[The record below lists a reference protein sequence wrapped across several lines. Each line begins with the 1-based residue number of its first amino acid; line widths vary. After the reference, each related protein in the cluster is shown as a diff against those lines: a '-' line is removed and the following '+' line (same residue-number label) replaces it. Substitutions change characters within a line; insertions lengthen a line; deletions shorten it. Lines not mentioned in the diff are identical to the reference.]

1 MVPKHKQ
8 SMSKLQLNNMTV
20 EEATEYLESI
30 GEWHTVRNVPREV
43 MVKWAEYLRNEE
55 NEISSNTRRS
65 PKAGQAGKSLQESP
79 EVR

>member
-1 MVPKHKQ
+1 
-8 SMSKLQLNNMTV
+8 MSKLQLNNMTV

-30 GEWHTVRNVPREV
+30 GEWHTVRNVPRDV
-43 MVKWAEYLRNEE
+43 MVKWAEYLKNEE

-65 PKAGQAGKSLQESP
+65 PKARQAGKSLQESP

>member
-1 MVPKHKQ
+1 
-8 SMSKLQLNNMTV
+8 MSKLQLNNMTV

-30 GEWHTVRNVPREV
+30 GEWHTVRNVPRDV

-55 NEISSNTRRS
+55 NEISSNTRRAS
-65 PKAGQAGKSLQESP
+65 KAGQAKKSLQKSQ

>member
-1 MVPKHKQ
+1 
-8 SMSKLQLNNMTV
+8 MSKLQLNNMTV

-30 GEWHTVRNVPREV
+30 GEWHTVRNVPRDV
-43 MVKWAEYLRNEE
+43 MIKWAEYLKNEE

-65 PKAGQAGKSLQESP
+65 PKARQAGKNLQESP

>member
-1 MVPKHKQ
+1 MAIITPKLKF
-8 SMSKLQLNNMTV
+8 SV
-20 EEATEYLESI
+20 EQAIEYLESV
-30 GEWHTVRNVPREV
+30 GEWHTVRNVPRDV
-43 MVKWAEYLRNEE
+43 MVQWAEYLRNEE